1 MIPICSFSH
10 GSHGASKYA
19 MVLMKGND
27 RELGERERD
36 APEQIGGQ
44 IVSVLRSL
52 AQLEEDH
59 VSVSVCLYIEIC
71 MYVEKE
77 SKLNW
82 EFRPGK
88 INNIG

>member
-1 MIPICSFSH
+1 M
-10 GSHGASKYA
+10 
-19 MVLMKGND
+19 
-27 RELGERERD
+27 
-36 APEQIGGQ
+36 
-44 IVSVLRSL
+44 LRSL